1 MPQTIFKG
9 VTVSDQQILQAM
21 KAFDAQWP
29 HDSNEYDSWLEKKSY
44 KYAVR
49 RGRRLYPVGPKK
61 SCDAL
66 AVRQAKPSSS
76 PSLALPGR
84 VRSNADAITATAS
97 ETVPHEPP
105 GRCSLHI
112 ATLPDQHKKWAT
124 RLRTPNN
131 TRISNFPEHRQS
143 Q

>member
-61 SCDAL
+61 SCEAL
-66 AVRQAKPSSS
+66 AALQAKPSSS
-76 PSLALPGR
+76 PSLVLPGR
-84 VRSNADAITATAS
+84 ARFKADSITAATS
-97 ETVPHEPP
+97 ETVPY
-105 GRCSLHI
+105 
-112 ATLPDQHKKWAT
+112 
-124 RLRTPNN
+124 
-131 TRISNFPEHRQS
+131 
-143 Q
+143 